1 MVFWGSKQDD
11 LKLKSVL
18 INKIEKSLKRKGF
31 LVISIKITPYIGPL
45 IEPWESEHV
54 PFSSAISNSQKTR
67 FISVDARWLF
77 TIQKAPWMFR
87 STSGKVT

>member
-54 PFSSAISNSQKTR
+54 PFSSAISNSQKT
-67 FISVDARWLF
+67 
-77 TIQKAPWMFR
+77 
-87 STSGKVT
+87 KVYFSRCSMAVYNPECSMDV